1 LREGLLGIFSGWKAR
16 RQTESAVPPE
26 RQAYDYVWDREVARL
41 GRTEIV
47 RRMAAVSDF
56 RNGRSGR
63 SGYEN
68 WIRQIEQEILKL
80 TYEIAER
87 ERHS

>member
-1 LREGLLGIFSGWKAR
+1 MGLFSLWKAR
-16 RQTESAVPPE
+16 RQTEPAVPPA
-26 RQAYDYVWDREVARL
+26 RQAYDHVWDRELARL

-56 RNGRSGR
+56 RSGRAGR

-68 WIRQIEQEILKL
+68 WIWQIEQEILRL
-80 TYEIAER
+80 TYEIADR
-87 ERHS
+87 ERRS

>member
-1 LREGLLGIFSGWKAR
+1 MGLFSGWKAR
-16 RQTESAVPPE
+16 KHAELAVPPE
-26 RQAYDYVWDREVARL
+26 RQAYDHVWDRELARL

-56 RNGRSGR
+56 RNGRAGR
-63 SGYEN
+63 SGYES
-68 WIRQIEQEILKL
+68 WVWQIEQEILRL

-87 ERHS
+87 ERRS

>member
-1 LREGLLGIFSGWKAR
+1 MGLFSGWKAR
-16 RQTESAVPPE
+16 RQAELDVPPE
-26 RQAYDYVWDREVARL
+26 RQAYDYVWDRELARL
-41 GRTEIV
+41 GRSEIV

-56 RNGRSGR
+56 RSGSAGR

-68 WIRQIEQEILKL
+68 WVWQIEQEILRL
-80 TYEIAER
+80 TYEIADR